1 MELVIAKD
9 WAGNKK
15 GSKVT
20 ITDKSVIE
28 KGYELGVFEKP
39 KKEAKETHIRCADC
53 MNITGVIETAEK
65 NNKLLEKVIQDIE
78 GNTKLLN
85 DVLNQV
91 KKNNKLQQLQ
101 LLKGVEAN
109 ELQRIVSI
117 VGEE

>member
-1 MELVIAKD
+1 MENLQTFI
-9 WAGNKK
+9 
-15 GSKVT
+15 S
-20 ITDKSVIE
+20 
-28 KGYELGVFEKP
+28 L
-39 KKEAKETHIRCADC
+39 KEAGFFGGLLCAVLIYQIYFKKAKKDAKESHIRCADC

-65 NNKLLEKVIQDIE
+65 NNTLLEKLIKDID
-78 GNTKLLN
+78 GNTELLK